1 MLGTLEYAAPEYI
14 QTGQLTL
21 QSDVW
26 SFGIVLL
33 ELLSGRRALD
43 RRRPHNERKLVDWA
57 RPLLYQSTINS
68 LIDPQLGDRYIFLRF
83 LTDTHADSL

>member
-1 MLGTLEYAAPEYI
+1 VEYAAPEYI

-21 QSDVW
+21 QSDIW

-33 ELLSGRRALD
+33 ELLTGRRALD
-43 RRRPHNERKLVDWA
+43 ICRPRNEWKLVDWA
-57 RPLLYQSTINS
+57 RPLLYQSAINS
-68 LIDPQLGDRYIFLRF
+68 LIDPQLGDRYIFLLL